1 MDEAAWGALALTL
14 TLLGGIYTWVSYQ
27 RRGLAAGVRGAGLT
41 LLPVAAWLTG
51 VLELLTE
58 IGGAIGDWAVDLAF
72 SPTMWLGTALG
83 GLAVV
88 LLVVSGVLA
97 KRGGG
102 RTREAQA
109 AKPTDPGRKA
119 LPPAGAAPERA
130 GRGRRRR
137 RRDRGDPAQ
146 ARDHVS

>member
-1 MDEAAWGALALTL
+1 MDEAAWGALALAL
-14 TLLGGIYTWVSYQ
+14 TLLLGIYTWISYQ

-51 VLELLTE
+51 VLELVTE
-58 IGGAIGDWAVDLAF
+58 IGGAIGDWAVDLAL

-97 KRGGG
+97 KRDGGSPG
-102 RTREAQA
+102 T
-109 AKPTDPGRKA
+109 AKPAKPADPARQA
-119 LPPAGAAPERA
+119 LPAAGAAPSAPVLDDGVDAEIEAILRK
-130 GRGRRRR
+130 RGIT
-137 RRDRGDPAQ
+137 
-146 ARDHVS
+146 